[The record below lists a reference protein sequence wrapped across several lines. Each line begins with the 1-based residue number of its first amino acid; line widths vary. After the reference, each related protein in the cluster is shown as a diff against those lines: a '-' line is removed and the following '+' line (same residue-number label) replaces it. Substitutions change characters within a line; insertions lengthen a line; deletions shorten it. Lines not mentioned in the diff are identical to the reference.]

1 MKQCAAPWVAA
12 PAGGV
17 MMRVT
22 PEDILTGGLGLCR
35 GALCDRRRA
44 RMDHVDAPAR
54 FLALYGA
61 HASRPR
67 HGGSVGQVSLR
78 RAG

>member
-1 MKQCAAPWVAA
+1 MRRSLVAA

-22 PEDILTGGLGLCR
+22 PEDILTGGLGLVVVLFVIVDVL
-35 GALCDRRRA
+35 AWITWMRRLGFWHF
-44 RMDHVDAPAR
+44 M
-54 FLALYGA
+54 G
-61 HASRPR
+61 ASRPR
-67 HGGSVGQVSLR
+67 HGGVRGPSITH